1 MNGSQVV
8 EKIRDLPKVLTQILT
23 EKPFRLVQPFF
34 SLLIITIGVVNL
46 SQVIERF
53 TGFMFDG
60 QPAQPL
66 KVLLVSRLR
75 PLYFAFC
82 QVEITQAANSVSRL
96 ILGFGCRHLTETFP
110 SLGDQ

>member
-1 MNGSQVV
+1 MYGSQVV

-23 EKPFRLVQPFF
+23 EQPFRLVQSFF
-34 SLLIITIGVVNL
+34 GFLIITIGVVNL

-66 KVLLVSRLR
+66 KVLMVSRLR
-75 PLYFAFC
+75 HLPFAFR
-82 QVEITQAANSVSRL
+82 QVEIAQAANSVSRL
-96 ILGFGCRHLTETFP
+96 VL
-110 SLGDQ
+110 S